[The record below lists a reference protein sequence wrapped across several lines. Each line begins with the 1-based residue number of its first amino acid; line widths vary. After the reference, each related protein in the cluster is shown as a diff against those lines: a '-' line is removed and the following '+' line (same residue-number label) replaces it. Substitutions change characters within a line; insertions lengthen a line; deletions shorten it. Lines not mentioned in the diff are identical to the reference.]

1 MHYGLGGI
9 NGGGGAGGGG
19 RDELPVWSV
28 LVSSMTKDHKI
39 SKDCRSTSC
48 LNVHVAHATHVQAAG
63 LNSTTRS
70 KMKASAAS
78 AADCSA
84 ALRPA
89 TGSPMK
95 VNLLAGFAG
104 LSNDRRFWGSEM
116 VTTFHKDY
124 FSPYPHSQHL
134 QQTRWRCVA
143 SEIVRSRAATCTEH
157 TAAGTFRSRLAARTG
172 SHITA
177 HGMKPPPPRAAP
189 GQR

>member
-28 LVSSMTKDHKI
+28 LVSSMTRDHKI

-84 ALRPA
+84 ALSTRDRLPDEGWRA
-89 TGSPMK
+89 IKAHEGY
-95 VNLLAGFAG
+95 
-104 LSNDRRFWGSEM
+104 LST
-116 VTTFHKDY
+116 VDY
-124 FSPYPHSQHL
+124 FLGQL
-134 QQTRWRCVA
+134 AR
-143 SEIVRSRAATCTEH
+143 
-157 TAAGTFRSRLAARTG
+157 GFRG
-172 SHITA
+172 FVE
-177 HGMKPPPPRAAP
+177 
-189 GQR
+189 